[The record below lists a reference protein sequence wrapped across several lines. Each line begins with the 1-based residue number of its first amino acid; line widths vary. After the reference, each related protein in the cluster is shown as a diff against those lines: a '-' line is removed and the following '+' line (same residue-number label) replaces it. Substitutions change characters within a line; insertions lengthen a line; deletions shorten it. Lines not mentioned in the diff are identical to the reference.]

1 MEVAY
6 LYYYW
11 KKMTL
16 MMSVMRRKKWMYC
29 QRMMW
34 MKQMRICFC
43 CACVSFFLFLKARQG
58 NSDKLAS
65 NWGLQK
71 WLLEFKYNKPLFWG
85 VGCFLPTR
93 KCAML
98 CFHQQTRWHRE
109 WHRQTSQR
117 HITAPTS
124 ALQPFFWACTQRPTL
139 FILPVIHI

>member
-43 CACVSFFLFLKARQG
+43 CASVSFFLFLKARQG

-65 NWGLQK
+65 N
-71 WLLEFKYNKPLFWG
+71 
-85 VGCFLPTR
+85 
-93 KCAML
+93 
-98 CFHQQTRWHRE
+98 
-109 WHRQTSQR
+109 
-117 HITAPTS
+117 
-124 ALQPFFWACTQRPTL
+124 
-139 FILPVIHI
+139 